1 MLIIEPRL
9 ATQRGTVARKQFHL
23 STEYANPRMPTLHRC
38 PLDLQTFAFSP
49 PNLQLPCMALQMHPS
64 GAGYYNAAAA
74 VLPSSAAAVGA
85 VSFLR
90 LLMAF
95 VAGGLFFST
104 AIAAVGTCYAVGMDN
119 VNRIW
124 ELVQL
129 VIRRVWASFAVAV
142 GAAKSTLT
150 GSQTKKWKWR
160 DAWEVLRRQL
170 VETRR
175 TAVEG
180 VEAIRLEANLYAAV
194 VGAPGLIPLQYA
206 VDRLMPLSISAALEQ
221 SLRETLAGVKNR
233 NIKKITLSEFTAGSE
248 SPQLITARVYDLGA
262 DAMAFDCDVNWNS
275 DVQAKINVI
284 TAGGMARVPVSIR
297 NVSFNGVVRIIL
309 SPLIKE
315 QPGFGA
321 LLVSLPSLPKIG
333 LDVRVAGGEI
343 TRVPWLRS
351 ELMAAIEKGMS
362 EELLWPHRLV
372 IPSMIPTTTSKPR
385 PILSKAELDGLFQS
399 DPLLRAEHAVI
410 NTPALRDSVLRAKPD
425 PTLLKSFM
433 NIFVKDDNNKEKN
446 DTAIQ

>member
-1 MLIIEPRL
+1 
-9 ATQRGTVARKQFHL
+9 
-23 STEYANPRMPTLHRC
+23 
-38 PLDLQTFAFSP
+38 
-49 PNLQLPCMALQMHPS
+49 MALQIHPS
-64 GAGYYNAAAA
+64 GVGYYNAAAA

-119 VNRIW
+119 VKRIW

-129 VIRRVWASFAVAV
+129 VIRRIWASFAVAV

-150 GSQTKKWKWR
+150 GSQTKKWKWK

-206 VDRLMPLSISAALEQ
+206 VDRLMPLYISAALEQ
-221 SLRETLAGVKNR
+221 SLRETLAGVKNK
-233 NIKKITLSEFTAGSE
+233 NIKKVALLEFTAGSK
-248 SPQLITARVYDLGA
+248 SPQLIAARVYDLGA

-333 LDVRVAGGEI
+333 IDVRVAGGEI

-351 ELMAAIEKGMS
+351 ELMASIQKGMS

-372 IPSMIPTTTSKPR
+372 IPSMMTPTINSKSR

-433 NIFVKDDNNKEKN
+433 NIFVKDDNNKEKD

>member
-1 MLIIEPRL
+1 
-9 ATQRGTVARKQFHL
+9 
-23 STEYANPRMPTLHRC
+23 
-38 PLDLQTFAFSP
+38 
-49 PNLQLPCMALQMHPS
+49 MALQMHPS